1 MITNSPGSPAPP
13 SWFSRWSWV
22 LGCMAFA
29 MQAARASA
37 LCLGLLAAMFPLGET
52 HAQSGKDLYGAD
64 IYWNATPND
73 VNNLLKTMKQQT
85 DANFQMDVR
94 TLREINED
102 PEQNPVL
109 FRSGHYRFSYS
120 AAEREKLRK
129 YLLNGGM
136 IIYNTGLGSKPFYD
150 SVVEELKQV
159 FPEQPLQKLAPDHPI
174 FHSHYDLDR
183 VEYTPA
189 VAASGFRGNEPWFDG
204 VEVNCRVVALVSR
217 WCMAVGWQGEVKGE
231 WQAYK
236 SDSAF
241 KLGVN
246 ILSYASAMRAW
257 AKNAA
262 QSMRFVD
269 KLKSYSDTVSVAQVM
284 YDGIWKTRHAGLS
297 VMLQT
302 FNARTGIP
310 VKFALKELRLSDPA
324 IFNAPVLYMTGHESF
339 ELKPEEKVALKKF
352 LENGGFL
359 FAEACCGRKGF
370 DKSFRDLMR
379 TVIPERPLERIPV
392 GAPLFKEPNTIT
404 AVGVTPTLMQ
414 ESGQARAE
422 PTLFGIQINAN
433 YGVIYSPYGLSGGW
447 EMSQSP
453 YARGVNDVSATQ
465 IGQNV
470 MLYSVTH

>member
-1 MITNSPGSPAPP
+1 MQTSLTECPQRSGHFQSGAWALIRSG
-13 SWFSRWSWV
+13 
-22 LGCMAFA
+22 LAFHA
-29 MQAARASA
+29 LVAALSFLCFAEASA
-37 LCLGLLAAMFPLGET
+37 QT
-52 HAQSGKDLYGAD
+52 GKDLYGSD

-73 VNNLLKTMKQQT
+73 VNNLLRKMKSQT
-85 DANFQMDVR
+85 DANFQMEVR
-94 TLREINED
+94 TLGQISEN

-109 FRSGHYRFSYS
+109 FRSGHYHFSYS
-120 AAEREKLRK
+120 PQEREKLRK
-129 YLLNGGM
+129 YMLNGGM
-136 IIYNTGLGSKPFYD
+136 MIYNTGLGSKPFYD
-150 SVVEELKQV
+150 SVVEELKQI
-159 FPEQPLQKLAPDHPI
+159 FPEQQLQKLAPNHPI

-183 VEYTPA
+183 VEYSKA

-204 VEVNCRVVALVSR
+204 IEVNCRVVALVSR
-217 WCMAVGWQGEVKGE
+217 WCMAVGWQGDVQDE

-236 SDSAF
+236 PDSAF

-257 AKNAA
+257 SKNAA
-262 QSMRFVD
+262 QAMRFVD
-269 KLKSYSDTVSVAQVM
+269 RLKSYSDTVSVAQVS
-284 YDGIWKTRHAGLS
+284 YDGIWKTRHAGLA

-310 VKFALKELRLSDPA
+310 VKFALKELRLTDPA
-324 IFNAPVLYMTGHESF
+324 IFNSPVIYMTGHESF
-339 ELKPEEKVALKKF
+339 ELKPEEKVMLKKF

-359 FAEACCGRKGF
+359 FGEACCGRKGF
-370 DKSFRDLMR
+370 DKSFRDMIRSVL
-379 TVIPERPLERIPV
+379 PDKPLERIPLS
-392 GAPLFKEPNTIT
+392 AQLFKEPNTIT

-422 PTLFGIQINAN
+422 PTLFGILLNGN
-433 YGVIYSPYGLSGGW
+433 LGVIYSPFGLSGGW

-470 MLYSVTH
+470 MMYTVTH